1 MISRFDETRQGL
13 DHVVR
18 AAFAAAAAKGLLPD
32 AEPAA
37 YVVEIPADPKN
48 GDFSTNAAM
57 VNARA
62 MRCAPQKIA
71 AVLLEC
77 FDFGELPVERC
88 EIAGPGFLNFYMKQE
103 WFGSLAAEALEKGA
117 HYGRSDYGQNEKV
130 MVEFVSANPTGPMHM
145 GNARGGAI
153 GDCLAAALEW
163 SGHDV
168 TREFYV
174 NDAGN
179 QINKFGASLS
189 VRYMQ
194 LFEGEDKHPL
204 PEDCYQGMDI
214 LDHAREFAKL
224 YGDQYVKA
232 DEEERRRALVDYA
245 LPLNIAALERD
256 LGRYRIHYDVWF
268 RESVLHREGKVTA
281 ICEKLKE
288 NGYDEPIS
296 AGFSAPWAVSH
307 YLGTICQRVVDPEV
321 LAKDYTGGGDF
332 SDPAYIEAL
341 NIFKKL
347 GEYMT
352 SDPCSV
358 DHEFARNAFIMGVS
372 PMCYMQLAEM
382 KYMRDDE
389 ELNYAFFNFPAVEDG
404 KGDPGQLTGAPE
416 GMMISATAKPE
427 VQEAAIKFM
436 EFVISKES
444 GHRLIAECG
453 EISCVK
459 GAWDETNCDE
469 KQLEA
474 IDLILAATEPAVWQD
489 CATEA
494 TIANAFMAGGQ
505 LLLTGDM
512 TAEDVMAS
520 VQTAAAALK

>member
-1 MISRFDETRQGL
+1 MKKRIALALAVAICLSLLCSVALADKVTVNFFHRWPNEPKNSYINKLIDEFE
-13 DHVVR
+13 
-18 AAFAAAAAKGLLPD
+18 AANPDIDIVADCVLNDSYKEKIRVLVSTDDLPD
-32 AEPAA
+32 VFFSWSGAFGENLTKSGRVLALDDVIAA
-37 YVVEIPADPKN
+37 DPDWSSQIVESQWAPFNYNGKQYGTPWSMDGKAFFYNVDVFNELGIEIPTTL
-48 GDFSTNAAM
+48 SELY
-57 VNARA
+57 
-62 MRCAPQKIA
+62 
-71 AVLLEC
+71 AV
-77 FDFGELPVERC
+77 
-88 EIAGPGFLNFYMKQE
+88 
-103 WFGSLAAEALEKGA
+103 
-117 HYGRSDYGQNEKV
+117 
-130 MVEFVSANPTGPMHM
+130 
-145 GNARGGAI
+145 
-153 GDCLAAALEW
+153 
-163 SGHDV
+163 
-168 TREFYV
+168 
-174 NDAGN
+174 
-179 QINKFGASLS
+179 
-189 VRYMQ
+189 
-194 LFEGEDKHPL
+194 
-204 PEDCYQGMDI
+204 
-214 LDHAREFAKL
+214 
-224 YGDQYVKA
+224 
-232 DEEERRRALVDYA
+232 
-245 LPLNIAALERD
+245 
-256 LGRYRIHYDVWF
+256 
-268 RESVLHREGKVTA
+268 
-281 ICEKLKE
+281 CEKLKE

-296 AGFSAPWAVSH
+296 AGFSAPWAISH
-307 YLGTICQRVVDPEV
+307 YLGTLCQRVVDPEV

-382 KYMRDDE
+382 KYLRDDE
-389 ELNYAFFNFPAVEDG
+389 ELHYGFFNFM
-404 KGDPGQLTGAPE
+404 K
-416 GMMISATAKPE
+416 
-427 VQEAAIKFM
+427 
-436 EFVISKES
+436 FVISKE
-444 GHRLIAECG
+444 GGYRLISETG

>member
-1 MISRFDETRQGL
+1 MKKRIALALAMAICLSLLCTVALADKVTVNFFHRWPNEPKNSYINSLIDEFE
-13 DHVVR
+13 
-18 AAFAAAAAKGLLPD
+18 AANPDIDIVSDCVLNDSYKEKIRVLVSTDALPD
-32 AEPAA
+32 VFFSWSGVFGENLTRSGRVLALDDVMARDSEWSSQIVEGQWAPFNYNGKQYGTPWSMDGKAFF
-37 YVVEIPADPKN
+37 YNVDVFNELGIEIPTTLN
-48 GDFSTNAAM
+48 ELY
-57 VNARA
+57 
-62 MRCAPQKIA
+62 
-71 AVLLEC
+71 AV
-77 FDFGELPVERC
+77 
-88 EIAGPGFLNFYMKQE
+88 
-103 WFGSLAAEALEKGA
+103 
-117 HYGRSDYGQNEKV
+117 
-130 MVEFVSANPTGPMHM
+130 
-145 GNARGGAI
+145 
-153 GDCLAAALEW
+153 
-163 SGHDV
+163 
-168 TREFYV
+168 
-174 NDAGN
+174 
-179 QINKFGASLS
+179 
-189 VRYMQ
+189 
-194 LFEGEDKHPL
+194 
-204 PEDCYQGMDI
+204 
-214 LDHAREFAKL
+214 
-224 YGDQYVKA
+224 
-232 DEEERRRALVDYA
+232 
-245 LPLNIAALERD
+245 
-256 LGRYRIHYDVWF
+256 
-268 RESVLHREGKVTA
+268 
-281 ICEKLKE
+281 CEKLKE

-436 EFVISKES
+436 EFVISKEG
-444 GHRLIAECG
+444 GHRMIAECG

>member
-1 MISRFDETRQGL
+1 MKKRIALALAMAICLSLLCTVALADKVTVNFFHRWPNEPKNSYINSLIDEFE
-13 DHVVR
+13 
-18 AAFAAAAAKGLLPD
+18 AANPDIDIVSDCVLNDSYKEKIRVLVSTDALPD
-32 AEPAA
+32 VFFSWSGVFGENLTHSGRVLALDDVMARDSEWSSQIVEGQWAPFNYNGKQYGAPWSMDGKA
-37 YVVEIPADPKN
+37 FFYNVDVFNELGIEIPTTLN
-48 GDFSTNAAM
+48 ELY
-57 VNARA
+57 
-62 MRCAPQKIA
+62 
-71 AVLLEC
+71 AV
-77 FDFGELPVERC
+77 
-88 EIAGPGFLNFYMKQE
+88 
-103 WFGSLAAEALEKGA
+103 
-117 HYGRSDYGQNEKV
+117 
-130 MVEFVSANPTGPMHM
+130 
-145 GNARGGAI
+145 
-153 GDCLAAALEW
+153 
-163 SGHDV
+163 
-168 TREFYV
+168 
-174 NDAGN
+174 
-179 QINKFGASLS
+179 
-189 VRYMQ
+189 
-194 LFEGEDKHPL
+194 
-204 PEDCYQGMDI
+204 
-214 LDHAREFAKL
+214 
-224 YGDQYVKA
+224 
-232 DEEERRRALVDYA
+232 
-245 LPLNIAALERD
+245 
-256 LGRYRIHYDVWF
+256 
-268 RESVLHREGKVTA
+268 
-281 ICEKLKE
+281 CEKLKE

-436 EFVISKES
+436 EFVISKEG
-444 GHRLIAECG
+444 GHRMIAECG

-494 TIANAFMAGGQ
+494 TIANAFMTGGQ

>member
-1 MISRFDETRQGL
+1 MKKRIALALAMAICLSLLCTVALADKVTVNFFHRWPNEPKNSYINSLIDEFE
-13 DHVVR
+13 
-18 AAFAAAAAKGLLPD
+18 AANPDIDIVADCVLNDSYKEKIRVLVSTDALPD
-32 AEPAA
+32 VFFSWSGVFGENLTRSGRVLALDDVMARDSEWSSQIVEGQWAPFNYNGKQYGAPWSMDGKA
-37 YVVEIPADPKN
+37 FFYNVDVFEELGIEIPTTLN
-48 GDFSTNAAM
+48 ELY
-57 VNARA
+57 
-62 MRCAPQKIA
+62 
-71 AVLLEC
+71 AV
-77 FDFGELPVERC
+77 
-88 EIAGPGFLNFYMKQE
+88 
-103 WFGSLAAEALEKGA
+103 
-117 HYGRSDYGQNEKV
+117 
-130 MVEFVSANPTGPMHM
+130 
-145 GNARGGAI
+145 
-153 GDCLAAALEW
+153 
-163 SGHDV
+163 
-168 TREFYV
+168 
-174 NDAGN
+174 
-179 QINKFGASLS
+179 
-189 VRYMQ
+189 
-194 LFEGEDKHPL
+194 
-204 PEDCYQGMDI
+204 
-214 LDHAREFAKL
+214 
-224 YGDQYVKA
+224 
-232 DEEERRRALVDYA
+232 
-245 LPLNIAALERD
+245 
-256 LGRYRIHYDVWF
+256 
-268 RESVLHREGKVTA
+268 
-281 ICEKLKE
+281 CEKLKE

-436 EFVISKES
+436 EFVISKEG
-444 GHRLIAECG
+444 GHRMIAECG

-474 IDLILAATEPAVWQD
+474 INLILAATEPAVWQD

-494 TIANAFMAGGQ
+494 TIANAFMNGGQ

>member
-1 MISRFDETRQGL
+1 MKKRIALALAMAICLSLLCTVALADKVTVNFFHRWPNEPKNSYINSLIDEFE
-13 DHVVR
+13 
-18 AAFAAAAAKGLLPD
+18 AANPDIDIVADCVLNDSYKEKIRVLVSTDALPD
-32 AEPAA
+32 VFFSWSGVFGENLTRSGRVLALDDVMARDSEWSSQIVEGQWAPFNYNGKQYGAPWSMDGKA
-37 YVVEIPADPKN
+37 FFYNVDVFNELGIEIPTTLN
-48 GDFSTNAAM
+48 ELY
-57 VNARA
+57 
-62 MRCAPQKIA
+62 
-71 AVLLEC
+71 AV
-77 FDFGELPVERC
+77 
-88 EIAGPGFLNFYMKQE
+88 
-103 WFGSLAAEALEKGA
+103 
-117 HYGRSDYGQNEKV
+117 
-130 MVEFVSANPTGPMHM
+130 
-145 GNARGGAI
+145 
-153 GDCLAAALEW
+153 
-163 SGHDV
+163 
-168 TREFYV
+168 
-174 NDAGN
+174 
-179 QINKFGASLS
+179 
-189 VRYMQ
+189 
-194 LFEGEDKHPL
+194 
-204 PEDCYQGMDI
+204 
-214 LDHAREFAKL
+214 
-224 YGDQYVKA
+224 
-232 DEEERRRALVDYA
+232 
-245 LPLNIAALERD
+245 
-256 LGRYRIHYDVWF
+256 
-268 RESVLHREGKVTA
+268 
-281 ICEKLKE
+281 CEKLKE

-352 SDPCSV
+352 SDQCSV

-436 EFVISKES
+436 EFVISKEG
-444 GHRLIAECG
+444 GHRMIAECG

-474 IDLILAATEPAVWQD
+474 INLILAATEPAVWQD

-494 TIANAFMAGGQ
+494 TIANAFMNGGQ

>member
-1 MISRFDETRQGL
+1 MKKRIALALAMAICLSLLCTVALADKVTVNFFHRWPNEPKNSYINSLIDEFE
-13 DHVVR
+13 
-18 AAFAAAAAKGLLPD
+18 AANPDIDIVSDCVLNDSYKEKIRVLVSTDALPD
-32 AEPAA
+32 VFFSWSGVFGENLTRSGRVLALDDVMARDSEWSSQIVEGQWAPFNYNGKQYGAPWSMDGKA
-37 YVVEIPADPKN
+37 FFYNVDVFNELGIEIPTTLN
-48 GDFSTNAAM
+48 ELY
-57 VNARA
+57 
-62 MRCAPQKIA
+62 
-71 AVLLEC
+71 AV
-77 FDFGELPVERC
+77 
-88 EIAGPGFLNFYMKQE
+88 
-103 WFGSLAAEALEKGA
+103 
-117 HYGRSDYGQNEKV
+117 
-130 MVEFVSANPTGPMHM
+130 
-145 GNARGGAI
+145 
-153 GDCLAAALEW
+153 
-163 SGHDV
+163 
-168 TREFYV
+168 
-174 NDAGN
+174 
-179 QINKFGASLS
+179 
-189 VRYMQ
+189 
-194 LFEGEDKHPL
+194 
-204 PEDCYQGMDI
+204 
-214 LDHAREFAKL
+214 
-224 YGDQYVKA
+224 
-232 DEEERRRALVDYA
+232 
-245 LPLNIAALERD
+245 
-256 LGRYRIHYDVWF
+256 
-268 RESVLHREGKVTA
+268 
-281 ICEKLKE
+281 CEKLKE

-307 YLGTICQRVVDPEV
+307 YLGTLCQRVVDPEV

-332 SDPAYIEAL
+332 TDPGYIEAL
-341 NIFKKL
+341 NILKKL

-382 KYMRDDE
+382 KYLRDDE
-389 ELNYAFFNFPAVEDG
+389 ELHYGFFNFPAVEDG

-436 EFVISKES
+436 EFVISKEG
-444 GHRLIAECG
+444 GHRMIAECG

-494 TIANAFMAGGQ
+494 TIANAFMTGGQ

>member
-1 MISRFDETRQGL
+1 MKKRIALALAMAICLSLLCTVALADKVTVNFFHRWPNEPKNSYINSLIDEFE
-13 DHVVR
+13 
-18 AAFAAAAAKGLLPD
+18 AANPDIDIVADCVLNDSYKETIRVLVSTDALPD
-32 AEPAA
+32 VFFSWSGVFGENLTRSGRVLALDDVMARDSEWSSQIVEGQWAPFNYNGKQYGAPWSMDGKA
-37 YVVEIPADPKN
+37 FFYNVDVFNELGIEIPTTLN
-48 GDFSTNAAM
+48 ELY
-57 VNARA
+57 
-62 MRCAPQKIA
+62 
-71 AVLLEC
+71 AV
-77 FDFGELPVERC
+77 
-88 EIAGPGFLNFYMKQE
+88 
-103 WFGSLAAEALEKGA
+103 
-117 HYGRSDYGQNEKV
+117 
-130 MVEFVSANPTGPMHM
+130 
-145 GNARGGAI
+145 
-153 GDCLAAALEW
+153 
-163 SGHDV
+163 
-168 TREFYV
+168 
-174 NDAGN
+174 
-179 QINKFGASLS
+179 
-189 VRYMQ
+189 
-194 LFEGEDKHPL
+194 
-204 PEDCYQGMDI
+204 
-214 LDHAREFAKL
+214 
-224 YGDQYVKA
+224 
-232 DEEERRRALVDYA
+232 
-245 LPLNIAALERD
+245 
-256 LGRYRIHYDVWF
+256 
-268 RESVLHREGKVTA
+268 
-281 ICEKLKE
+281 CEKLKE

-436 EFVISKES
+436 EFVISKEG
-444 GHRLIAECG
+444 GHRMIAECG

-474 IDLILAATEPAVWQD
+474 INLILAATEPAVWQD

-494 TIANAFMAGGQ
+494 TIANAFMNGGQ

>member
-1 MISRFDETRQGL
+1 MKKRIALALAMAICLSLLCTVALADKVAVNFFHRWPNEPKNSYINSLIDEFE
-13 DHVVR
+13 
-18 AAFAAAAAKGLLPD
+18 AANPDIDIVADCVLNDSYKEKIRVLVSTDALPD
-32 AEPAA
+32 VFFSWSGVFGENLTRSGRVLALDDVMARDSEWSSQIVEGQWAPFNYNGKQYGAPWSMDGKA
-37 YVVEIPADPKN
+37 FFYNVDVFNELGIEIPTTLN
-48 GDFSTNAAM
+48 ELY
-57 VNARA
+57 
-62 MRCAPQKIA
+62 
-71 AVLLEC
+71 AV
-77 FDFGELPVERC
+77 
-88 EIAGPGFLNFYMKQE
+88 
-103 WFGSLAAEALEKGA
+103 
-117 HYGRSDYGQNEKV
+117 
-130 MVEFVSANPTGPMHM
+130 
-145 GNARGGAI
+145 
-153 GDCLAAALEW
+153 
-163 SGHDV
+163 
-168 TREFYV
+168 
-174 NDAGN
+174 
-179 QINKFGASLS
+179 
-189 VRYMQ
+189 
-194 LFEGEDKHPL
+194 
-204 PEDCYQGMDI
+204 
-214 LDHAREFAKL
+214 
-224 YGDQYVKA
+224 
-232 DEEERRRALVDYA
+232 
-245 LPLNIAALERD
+245 
-256 LGRYRIHYDVWF
+256 
-268 RESVLHREGKVTA
+268 
-281 ICEKLKE
+281 CEKLKE

-436 EFVISKES
+436 EFVISKEG
-444 GHRLIAECG
+444 GHRMIAECG

-474 IDLILAATEPAVWQD
+474 INLILAATEPAVWQD

-494 TIANAFMAGGQ
+494 TIANAFMNGGQ

>member
-1 MISRFDETRQGL
+1 MKKRIALALAMAICLSLLCTVALADKVTVNFFHRWPNEPKNSYINSLIDEFE
-13 DHVVR
+13 
-18 AAFAAAAAKGLLPD
+18 AANPDIDIVADCVLNDSYKEKIRVLVSTDALPD
-32 AEPAA
+32 VFFSWSGVFGENLTRSGRVLALDDVMARDSEWSSQIVEGQWAPFNYNGKQYGAPWSMDGKA
-37 YVVEIPADPKN
+37 FFYNVDVFNELGIEIPTTLN
-48 GDFSTNAAM
+48 ELY
-57 VNARA
+57 
-62 MRCAPQKIA
+62 
-71 AVLLEC
+71 AV
-77 FDFGELPVERC
+77 
-88 EIAGPGFLNFYMKQE
+88 
-103 WFGSLAAEALEKGA
+103 
-117 HYGRSDYGQNEKV
+117 
-130 MVEFVSANPTGPMHM
+130 
-145 GNARGGAI
+145 
-153 GDCLAAALEW
+153 
-163 SGHDV
+163 
-168 TREFYV
+168 
-174 NDAGN
+174 
-179 QINKFGASLS
+179 
-189 VRYMQ
+189 
-194 LFEGEDKHPL
+194 
-204 PEDCYQGMDI
+204 
-214 LDHAREFAKL
+214 
-224 YGDQYVKA
+224 
-232 DEEERRRALVDYA
+232 
-245 LPLNIAALERD
+245 
-256 LGRYRIHYDVWF
+256 
-268 RESVLHREGKVTA
+268 
-281 ICEKLKE
+281 CEKLKE

-358 DHEFARNAFIMGVS
+358 DQEFARNAFIMGVS

-436 EFVISKES
+436 EFVISKEG
-444 GHRLIAECG
+444 GHRMIAECG

-474 IDLILAATEPAVWQD
+474 INLILAATEPAVWQD

-494 TIANAFMAGGQ
+494 TIANAFMNGGQ

>member
-1 MISRFDETRQGL
+1 MKKRIALALAMAICLSLLCTVALADKVTVNFFHRWPNEPKNSYINSLIDEFE
-13 DHVVR
+13 
-18 AAFAAAAAKGLLPD
+18 AANPDIDIVADCVLNDSYKEKIRVLVSTDALPD
-32 AEPAA
+32 VFFSWSGVFGENLTRSCRVLALDDVMARDSEWSSQIVEGQWAPFNYNGKQYGAPWSMDGKA
-37 YVVEIPADPKN
+37 FFYNVDVFNELGIEIPTTLN
-48 GDFSTNAAM
+48 ELY
-57 VNARA
+57 
-62 MRCAPQKIA
+62 
-71 AVLLEC
+71 AV
-77 FDFGELPVERC
+77 
-88 EIAGPGFLNFYMKQE
+88 
-103 WFGSLAAEALEKGA
+103 
-117 HYGRSDYGQNEKV
+117 
-130 MVEFVSANPTGPMHM
+130 
-145 GNARGGAI
+145 
-153 GDCLAAALEW
+153 
-163 SGHDV
+163 
-168 TREFYV
+168 
-174 NDAGN
+174 
-179 QINKFGASLS
+179 
-189 VRYMQ
+189 
-194 LFEGEDKHPL
+194 
-204 PEDCYQGMDI
+204 
-214 LDHAREFAKL
+214 
-224 YGDQYVKA
+224 
-232 DEEERRRALVDYA
+232 
-245 LPLNIAALERD
+245 
-256 LGRYRIHYDVWF
+256 
-268 RESVLHREGKVTA
+268 
-281 ICEKLKE
+281 CEKLKE

-436 EFVISKES
+436 EFVISKEG
-444 GHRLIAECG
+444 GHRMIAECG

-474 IDLILAATEPAVWQD
+474 INLILAATEPAVWQD

-494 TIANAFMAGGQ
+494 TIANAFMNGGQ

>member
-1 MISRFDETRQGL
+1 MKKRIALALAMAICLSLLCTVALADKVTVNFFHRWPNEPKNSYINSLIDEFE
-13 DHVVR
+13 
-18 AAFAAAAAKGLLPD
+18 AANPDIDIVSDCVLNDSYKEKIRVLVSTDALPD
-32 AEPAA
+32 VFFSWSGVFGENLTRSGRVLALDDVMARDSEWSSQIVEGQWAPFNYNGKQYGAPWSMDGKA
-37 YVVEIPADPKN
+37 FFYNVDVFEELGIEIPTTLN
-48 GDFSTNAAM
+48 ELY
-57 VNARA
+57 
-62 MRCAPQKIA
+62 
-71 AVLLEC
+71 AV
-77 FDFGELPVERC
+77 
-88 EIAGPGFLNFYMKQE
+88 
-103 WFGSLAAEALEKGA
+103 
-117 HYGRSDYGQNEKV
+117 
-130 MVEFVSANPTGPMHM
+130 
-145 GNARGGAI
+145 
-153 GDCLAAALEW
+153 
-163 SGHDV
+163 
-168 TREFYV
+168 
-174 NDAGN
+174 
-179 QINKFGASLS
+179 
-189 VRYMQ
+189 
-194 LFEGEDKHPL
+194 
-204 PEDCYQGMDI
+204 
-214 LDHAREFAKL
+214 
-224 YGDQYVKA
+224 
-232 DEEERRRALVDYA
+232 
-245 LPLNIAALERD
+245 
-256 LGRYRIHYDVWF
+256 
-268 RESVLHREGKVTA
+268 
-281 ICEKLKE
+281 CEKLKE

-436 EFVISKES
+436 EFVISKEG
-444 GHRLIAECG
+444 GHRMIAECG

-494 TIANAFMAGGQ
+494 TIANAFMTGGQ

>member
-1 MISRFDETRQGL
+1 MKKRIALALAMAICLSLLCTVALADKVTVNFFHRWPNEPKNSYINSLIDEFEAANL
-13 DHVVR
+13 DIDIVADCVLNDSYKEKIR
-18 AAFAAAAAKGLLPD
+18 VLVSTDALPD
-32 AEPAA
+32 VFFSWSGVFGENLTRSGRVLALDDVMARDSEWSSQIVEGQWAPFNYNGKQYGAPWSMDGKA
-37 YVVEIPADPKN
+37 FFYNVDVFNELGIEIPTTLN
-48 GDFSTNAAM
+48 ELY
-57 VNARA
+57 
-62 MRCAPQKIA
+62 
-71 AVLLEC
+71 AV
-77 FDFGELPVERC
+77 
-88 EIAGPGFLNFYMKQE
+88 
-103 WFGSLAAEALEKGA
+103 
-117 HYGRSDYGQNEKV
+117 
-130 MVEFVSANPTGPMHM
+130 
-145 GNARGGAI
+145 
-153 GDCLAAALEW
+153 
-163 SGHDV
+163 
-168 TREFYV
+168 
-174 NDAGN
+174 
-179 QINKFGASLS
+179 
-189 VRYMQ
+189 
-194 LFEGEDKHPL
+194 
-204 PEDCYQGMDI
+204 
-214 LDHAREFAKL
+214 
-224 YGDQYVKA
+224 
-232 DEEERRRALVDYA
+232 
-245 LPLNIAALERD
+245 
-256 LGRYRIHYDVWF
+256 
-268 RESVLHREGKVTA
+268 
-281 ICEKLKE
+281 CEKLKE

-436 EFVISKES
+436 EFVISKEG
-444 GHRLIAECG
+444 GHRMIAECG

-474 IDLILAATEPAVWQD
+474 INLILAATEPAVWQD

-494 TIANAFMAGGQ
+494 TIANAFMNGGQ

>member
-1 MISRFDETRQGL
+1 MKKRIALALAMAICLSLLCTVALADKVTVNFFHRWPNEPKNSYINSLIDEFE
-13 DHVVR
+13 
-18 AAFAAAAAKGLLPD
+18 AANPDIDIVSDCVLNDSYKEKIRVLVSTDALPD
-32 AEPAA
+32 
-37 YVVEIPADPKN
+37 VF
-48 GDFSTNAAM
+48 FSWSG
-57 VNARA
+57 V
-62 MRCAPQKIA
+62 
-71 AVLLEC
+71 
-77 FDFGELPVERC
+77 FGENLTRSGRV
-88 EIAGPGFLNFYMKQE
+88 
-103 WFGSLAAEALEKGA
+103 LAL
-117 HYGRSDYGQNEKV
+117 DDV
-130 MVEFVSANPTGPMHM
+130 M
-145 GNARGGAI
+145 AR
-153 GDCLAAALEW
+153 DSEW
-163 SGHDV
+163 SSQIVEGQWAPFNYNGKQYGAPWSMDGKAFFYNVDV
-168 TREFYV
+168 FNELGIEVPTTLNE
-174 NDAGN
+174 
-179 QINKFGASLS
+179 
-189 VRYMQ
+189 
-194 LFEGEDKHPL
+194 
-204 PEDCYQGMDI
+204 
-214 LDHAREFAKL
+214 L
-224 YGDQYVKA
+224 YAV
-232 DEEERRRALVDYA
+232 
-245 LPLNIAALERD
+245 
-256 LGRYRIHYDVWF
+256 
-268 RESVLHREGKVTA
+268 
-281 ICEKLKE
+281 CEKLKE

-352 SDPCSV
+352 ADPCSV

-436 EFVISKES
+436 EFVISKEG
-444 GHRLIAECG
+444 GHRMIAECG

>member
-1 MISRFDETRQGL
+1 MKKRIALALAMAICLSLLCTVALADKVTVNFFHRWPNEPKNSYINSLIAEFE
-13 DHVVR
+13 
-18 AAFAAAAAKGLLPD
+18 AANPDIDIVADCVLNDSYKEKIRVLVSTDALPD
-32 AEPAA
+32 VFFSWSGVFGENLTRSGRVLALDDVMARDSEWSSQIVEGQWAPFNYNGKQYGAPWSMDGKA
-37 YVVEIPADPKN
+37 FFYNVDVFNELGIEIPTTLN
-48 GDFSTNAAM
+48 ELY
-57 VNARA
+57 
-62 MRCAPQKIA
+62 
-71 AVLLEC
+71 AV
-77 FDFGELPVERC
+77 
-88 EIAGPGFLNFYMKQE
+88 
-103 WFGSLAAEALEKGA
+103 
-117 HYGRSDYGQNEKV
+117 
-130 MVEFVSANPTGPMHM
+130 
-145 GNARGGAI
+145 
-153 GDCLAAALEW
+153 
-163 SGHDV
+163 
-168 TREFYV
+168 
-174 NDAGN
+174 
-179 QINKFGASLS
+179 
-189 VRYMQ
+189 
-194 LFEGEDKHPL
+194 
-204 PEDCYQGMDI
+204 
-214 LDHAREFAKL
+214 
-224 YGDQYVKA
+224 
-232 DEEERRRALVDYA
+232 
-245 LPLNIAALERD
+245 
-256 LGRYRIHYDVWF
+256 
-268 RESVLHREGKVTA
+268 
-281 ICEKLKE
+281 CEKLKE

-436 EFVISKES
+436 EFVISKEG
-444 GHRLIAECG
+444 GHRMIAECG

-474 IDLILAATEPAVWQD
+474 INLILAATEPAVWQD

-494 TIANAFMAGGQ
+494 TIANAFMNGGQ

>member
-1 MISRFDETRQGL
+1 MKKRIALALAMAICLSLLCTVALADKVTVNFFHRWPNEPKNSYINSLIDEFE
-13 DHVVR
+13 
-18 AAFAAAAAKGLLPD
+18 AANPDIDIVADCVLNDSYKEKIRVLVSTDALPD
-32 AEPAA
+32 VFFSWSGVFGENLTRSGRVLALDDVMARDSEWSSQIVEGQWAPFNYNGKQYGAPWSMDGKA
-37 YVVEIPADPKN
+37 FFYNVDVFNELGIEIPTTLN
-48 GDFSTNAAM
+48 ELY
-57 VNARA
+57 
-62 MRCAPQKIA
+62 
-71 AVLLEC
+71 AV
-77 FDFGELPVERC
+77 
-88 EIAGPGFLNFYMKQE
+88 
-103 WFGSLAAEALEKGA
+103 
-117 HYGRSDYGQNEKV
+117 
-130 MVEFVSANPTGPMHM
+130 
-145 GNARGGAI
+145 
-153 GDCLAAALEW
+153 
-163 SGHDV
+163 
-168 TREFYV
+168 
-174 NDAGN
+174 
-179 QINKFGASLS
+179 
-189 VRYMQ
+189 
-194 LFEGEDKHPL
+194 
-204 PEDCYQGMDI
+204 
-214 LDHAREFAKL
+214 
-224 YGDQYVKA
+224 
-232 DEEERRRALVDYA
+232 
-245 LPLNIAALERD
+245 
-256 LGRYRIHYDVWF
+256 
-268 RESVLHREGKVTA
+268 
-281 ICEKLKE
+281 CEKLKE

-321 LAKDYTGGGDF
+321 LEKDYTGGGDF

-436 EFVISKES
+436 EFVISKEG
-444 GHRLIAECG
+444 GHRMIAECG

-474 IDLILAATEPAVWQD
+474 INLILAATEPAVWQD

-494 TIANAFMAGGQ
+494 TIANAFMNGGQ

>member
-1 MISRFDETRQGL
+1 MKKRIALALAMAICLSLLCTVALADKVTVNFFHRWPNEPKNSYINSLIDEFE
-13 DHVVR
+13 
-18 AAFAAAAAKGLLPD
+18 AANPDIDIVSDCVLNDSYKEKIRVLVSTDALPD
-32 AEPAA
+32 VFFSWSGVFGENLTRSGRVLALDDVMARDSEWSSQIVEGQWAPFNYNGKQYGAPWSMDGKA
-37 YVVEIPADPKN
+37 FFYNVDVFNELGIEIPTTLN
-48 GDFSTNAAM
+48 ELY
-57 VNARA
+57 
-62 MRCAPQKIA
+62 
-71 AVLLEC
+71 AV
-77 FDFGELPVERC
+77 
-88 EIAGPGFLNFYMKQE
+88 
-103 WFGSLAAEALEKGA
+103 
-117 HYGRSDYGQNEKV
+117 
-130 MVEFVSANPTGPMHM
+130 
-145 GNARGGAI
+145 
-153 GDCLAAALEW
+153 
-163 SGHDV
+163 
-168 TREFYV
+168 
-174 NDAGN
+174 
-179 QINKFGASLS
+179 
-189 VRYMQ
+189 
-194 LFEGEDKHPL
+194 
-204 PEDCYQGMDI
+204 
-214 LDHAREFAKL
+214 
-224 YGDQYVKA
+224 
-232 DEEERRRALVDYA
+232 
-245 LPLNIAALERD
+245 
-256 LGRYRIHYDVWF
+256 
-268 RESVLHREGKVTA
+268 
-281 ICEKLKE
+281 CEKLKE

-436 EFVISKES
+436 EFVISKEG
-444 GHRLIAECG
+444 GHRMIAECG

-494 TIANAFMAGGQ
+494 TIANAFMTGGQ

-520 VQTAAAALK
+520 VQTAALK

>member
-1 MISRFDETRQGL
+1 MKKRIALALAMAICLSLLCTVALADKVTVNFFHRWPNEPKNSYINSLIDEFE
-13 DHVVR
+13 
-18 AAFAAAAAKGLLPD
+18 AANPDIDIVSDCVLNDSYKEKIRVLVSTDALPD
-32 AEPAA
+32 VFFSWSGVFGENLTRSGRVLALDDVMARDSEWSSQIVEGQWAPFNYNGKQYGAPWSMDGKA
-37 YVVEIPADPKN
+37 FFYNVDVFNELGIEIPTTLN
-48 GDFSTNAAM
+48 ELY
-57 VNARA
+57 
-62 MRCAPQKIA
+62 
-71 AVLLEC
+71 AV
-77 FDFGELPVERC
+77 
-88 EIAGPGFLNFYMKQE
+88 
-103 WFGSLAAEALEKGA
+103 
-117 HYGRSDYGQNEKV
+117 
-130 MVEFVSANPTGPMHM
+130 
-145 GNARGGAI
+145 
-153 GDCLAAALEW
+153 
-163 SGHDV
+163 
-168 TREFYV
+168 
-174 NDAGN
+174 
-179 QINKFGASLS
+179 
-189 VRYMQ
+189 
-194 LFEGEDKHPL
+194 
-204 PEDCYQGMDI
+204 
-214 LDHAREFAKL
+214 
-224 YGDQYVKA
+224 
-232 DEEERRRALVDYA
+232 
-245 LPLNIAALERD
+245 
-256 LGRYRIHYDVWF
+256 
-268 RESVLHREGKVTA
+268 
-281 ICEKLKE
+281 CEKLKE

-436 EFVISKES
+436 EFIISKEG
-444 GHRLIAECG
+444 GHRMIAECG

-474 IDLILAATEPAVWQD
+474 INLILAATEPALWQD

>member
-1 MISRFDETRQGL
+1 MKKRIALALAMAICLSLLCTVALADKVTVNFFHRWPNEPKNSYINSLIDEFE
-13 DHVVR
+13 
-18 AAFAAAAAKGLLPD
+18 AANPDIDIVSDCVLNDSYKEKIRVLVSTDALPD
-32 AEPAA
+32 VFFSWSGVFGENLTRSGRVLALDDVMARDSEWSSQIVEGQWAPFNYNGKQYGAPWSMDGKA
-37 YVVEIPADPKN
+37 FFYNVDVFNELGIEIPTTLN
-48 GDFSTNAAM
+48 ELY
-57 VNARA
+57 
-62 MRCAPQKIA
+62 
-71 AVLLEC
+71 AV
-77 FDFGELPVERC
+77 
-88 EIAGPGFLNFYMKQE
+88 
-103 WFGSLAAEALEKGA
+103 
-117 HYGRSDYGQNEKV
+117 
-130 MVEFVSANPTGPMHM
+130 
-145 GNARGGAI
+145 
-153 GDCLAAALEW
+153 
-163 SGHDV
+163 
-168 TREFYV
+168 
-174 NDAGN
+174 
-179 QINKFGASLS
+179 
-189 VRYMQ
+189 
-194 LFEGEDKHPL
+194 
-204 PEDCYQGMDI
+204 
-214 LDHAREFAKL
+214 
-224 YGDQYVKA
+224 
-232 DEEERRRALVDYA
+232 
-245 LPLNIAALERD
+245 
-256 LGRYRIHYDVWF
+256 
-268 RESVLHREGKVTA
+268 
-281 ICEKLKE
+281 CEKLKE

-436 EFVISKES
+436 EFIISKEG
-444 GHRLIAECG
+444 GHRMIAECG

-474 IDLILAATEPAVWQD
+474 INLILAATEPAVWQD

-494 TIANAFMAGGQ
+494 TIANAFMNGGQ

>member
-1 MISRFDETRQGL
+1 MKKRIALALAMAICLSLLCTVALADKVTVNFFHRWPNEPKNSYINSLIDESE
-13 DHVVR
+13 
-18 AAFAAAAAKGLLPD
+18 AANPDIDIVSDCVLNDSYKEKIRVLVSTDALPD
-32 AEPAA
+32 
-37 YVVEIPADPKN
+37 VF
-48 GDFSTNAAM
+48 FSWSG
-57 VNARA
+57 V
-62 MRCAPQKIA
+62 
-71 AVLLEC
+71 
-77 FDFGELPVERC
+77 FGENLTRSGRVLP
-88 EIAGPGFLNFYMKQE
+88 L
-103 WFGSLAAEALEKGA
+103 
-117 HYGRSDYGQNEKV
+117 DDV
-130 MVEFVSANPTGPMHM
+130 M
-145 GNARGGAI
+145 AR
-153 GDCLAAALEW
+153 DSEW
-163 SGHDV
+163 SSQIVEGQWAPFNYNGKQYGAPWSMDGKAFFYNVDV
-168 TREFYV
+168 FNELGIEVPTTLNE
-174 NDAGN
+174 
-179 QINKFGASLS
+179 
-189 VRYMQ
+189 
-194 LFEGEDKHPL
+194 
-204 PEDCYQGMDI
+204 
-214 LDHAREFAKL
+214 L
-224 YGDQYVKA
+224 YAV
-232 DEEERRRALVDYA
+232 
-245 LPLNIAALERD
+245 
-256 LGRYRIHYDVWF
+256 
-268 RESVLHREGKVTA
+268 
-281 ICEKLKE
+281 CEKLKE

-389 ELNYAFFNFPAVEDG
+389 ELNSAVFNFPAVEDG

-436 EFVISKES
+436 EFVISKEG
-444 GHRLIAECG
+444 GHRMIAECG

-494 TIANAFMAGGQ
+494 TIANAFMTGGQ

>member
-1 MISRFDETRQGL
+1 MKKRIALALAMAICLSLLCTVALADKVTVNFFHRWPNEPKNSYINSLIDEFE
-13 DHVVR
+13 
-18 AAFAAAAAKGLLPD
+18 AANPDIDIVADCVLNDSYKEKIRVLVSTDALPD
-32 AEPAA
+32 VFFSWSGVFGENLTRSGRVLALDDVMARDSEWSSQIVEGQWAPFNYNGKQYGAPWSMDGKA
-37 YVVEIPADPKN
+37 FFYNVDVFNELGIEIPTTLN
-48 GDFSTNAAM
+48 ELY
-57 VNARA
+57 
-62 MRCAPQKIA
+62 
-71 AVLLEC
+71 AV
-77 FDFGELPVERC
+77 
-88 EIAGPGFLNFYMKQE
+88 
-103 WFGSLAAEALEKGA
+103 
-117 HYGRSDYGQNEKV
+117 
-130 MVEFVSANPTGPMHM
+130 
-145 GNARGGAI
+145 
-153 GDCLAAALEW
+153 
-163 SGHDV
+163 
-168 TREFYV
+168 
-174 NDAGN
+174 
-179 QINKFGASLS
+179 
-189 VRYMQ
+189 
-194 LFEGEDKHPL
+194 
-204 PEDCYQGMDI
+204 
-214 LDHAREFAKL
+214 
-224 YGDQYVKA
+224 
-232 DEEERRRALVDYA
+232 
-245 LPLNIAALERD
+245 
-256 LGRYRIHYDVWF
+256 
-268 RESVLHREGKVTA
+268 
-281 ICEKLKE
+281 CEKLKE

-296 AGFSAPWAVSH
+296 AGFSAPWAVPH

-436 EFVISKES
+436 EFVISKEG
-444 GHRLIAECG
+444 GHRMIAECG

-494 TIANAFMAGGQ
+494 TNSNAFMTGGQ

>member
-1 MISRFDETRQGL
+1 MKKRIALALAMAICLSLLCTVALADKVTVNFFHRWPNEPKNSYINSLIDEFE
-13 DHVVR
+13 
-18 AAFAAAAAKGLLPD
+18 AANPDIDIVADCVLNDSYKEKIRVLVSTDALPD
-32 AEPAA
+32 VFFSWSGVFGENLTRSGRVLALDDVMARDSEWSSQIVEGQWAPFNYNGKQYGAPWSMDGKA
-37 YVVEIPADPKN
+37 FFYNVDVFNELGIEIPTTLN
-48 GDFSTNAAM
+48 ELY
-57 VNARA
+57 
-62 MRCAPQKIA
+62 
-71 AVLLEC
+71 AV
-77 FDFGELPVERC
+77 
-88 EIAGPGFLNFYMKQE
+88 
-103 WFGSLAAEALEKGA
+103 
-117 HYGRSDYGQNEKV
+117 
-130 MVEFVSANPTGPMHM
+130 
-145 GNARGGAI
+145 
-153 GDCLAAALEW
+153 
-163 SGHDV
+163 
-168 TREFYV
+168 
-174 NDAGN
+174 
-179 QINKFGASLS
+179 
-189 VRYMQ
+189 
-194 LFEGEDKHPL
+194 
-204 PEDCYQGMDI
+204 
-214 LDHAREFAKL
+214 
-224 YGDQYVKA
+224 
-232 DEEERRRALVDYA
+232 
-245 LPLNIAALERD
+245 
-256 LGRYRIHYDVWF
+256 
-268 RESVLHREGKVTA
+268 
-281 ICEKLKE
+281 CEKLKE
-288 NGYDEPIS
+288 NGSDEPIS

-436 EFVISKES
+436 EFVISKEG
-444 GHRLIAECG
+444 GHRMIAECG

-474 IDLILAATEPAVWQD
+474 INLILAATEPAVWQD

-494 TIANAFMAGGQ
+494 TIANAFMNGGQ

>member
-1 MISRFDETRQGL
+1 MKKRIALALAICLSLLCTVALADKVTVNFFHRWPNEPKNSYINSLIDEFE
-13 DHVVR
+13 
-18 AAFAAAAAKGLLPD
+18 AANPDIDIVADCVLNDSYKEKIRVLVSTDALPD
-32 AEPAA
+32 VFFSWSGVFGENLTRSGRVLALDDVMARDSEWSSQIVEGQWAPFNYNGKQYGAPWSMDGKA
-37 YVVEIPADPKN
+37 FFYNVDVFNELGIEIPTTLN
-48 GDFSTNAAM
+48 ELY
-57 VNARA
+57 
-62 MRCAPQKIA
+62 
-71 AVLLEC
+71 AV
-77 FDFGELPVERC
+77 
-88 EIAGPGFLNFYMKQE
+88 
-103 WFGSLAAEALEKGA
+103 
-117 HYGRSDYGQNEKV
+117 
-130 MVEFVSANPTGPMHM
+130 
-145 GNARGGAI
+145 
-153 GDCLAAALEW
+153 
-163 SGHDV
+163 
-168 TREFYV
+168 
-174 NDAGN
+174 
-179 QINKFGASLS
+179 
-189 VRYMQ
+189 
-194 LFEGEDKHPL
+194 
-204 PEDCYQGMDI
+204 
-214 LDHAREFAKL
+214 
-224 YGDQYVKA
+224 
-232 DEEERRRALVDYA
+232 
-245 LPLNIAALERD
+245 
-256 LGRYRIHYDVWF
+256 
-268 RESVLHREGKVTA
+268 
-281 ICEKLKE
+281 CEKLKE

-436 EFVISKES
+436 EFVISKEG
-444 GHRLIAECG
+444 GHRMIAECG

-494 TIANAFMAGGQ
+494 TIANAFMTGGQ

>member
-1 MISRFDETRQGL
+1 MKKRIALALALAICLSLLCTVALADKVTVNFFHRWPNEPKNSYINSLIDEFE
-13 DHVVR
+13 
-18 AAFAAAAAKGLLPD
+18 AANPDIDIVADCVLNDSYKEKIRVLVSTDALPD
-32 AEPAA
+32 VFFSWSGVFGENLTRSGRVLALDDVMARDSEWSSQIVEGQWAPFNYNGKQYGAPWSMDGKA
-37 YVVEIPADPKN
+37 FFYNVDVFNELGIEIPTTLN
-48 GDFSTNAAM
+48 ELY
-57 VNARA
+57 
-62 MRCAPQKIA
+62 
-71 AVLLEC
+71 AV
-77 FDFGELPVERC
+77 
-88 EIAGPGFLNFYMKQE
+88 
-103 WFGSLAAEALEKGA
+103 
-117 HYGRSDYGQNEKV
+117 
-130 MVEFVSANPTGPMHM
+130 
-145 GNARGGAI
+145 
-153 GDCLAAALEW
+153 
-163 SGHDV
+163 
-168 TREFYV
+168 
-174 NDAGN
+174 
-179 QINKFGASLS
+179 
-189 VRYMQ
+189 
-194 LFEGEDKHPL
+194 
-204 PEDCYQGMDI
+204 
-214 LDHAREFAKL
+214 
-224 YGDQYVKA
+224 
-232 DEEERRRALVDYA
+232 
-245 LPLNIAALERD
+245 
-256 LGRYRIHYDVWF
+256 
-268 RESVLHREGKVTA
+268 
-281 ICEKLKE
+281 CEKLKE

-436 EFVISKES
+436 EIVISKEG
-444 GHRLIAECG
+444 GHRMIAECG

-474 IDLILAATEPAVWQD
+474 INLILAATEPAVWQD

-494 TIANAFMAGGQ
+494 TIANAFMTGGQ

>member
-1 MISRFDETRQGL
+1 MKKRIALALAMAICLSLLCTVALADKVTVNFFHRWPNEPKNSYINSLIDEFE
-13 DHVVR
+13 
-18 AAFAAAAAKGLLPD
+18 AANPDIDIVSDCVLNDSYKEKIRVLVSTDALPD
-32 AEPAA
+32 VFFSWSGVFGENLTRSGRVLALDDVMARDSEWSSQIVEGQWAPFNYNGKQYGAPWSMDGKA
-37 YVVEIPADPKN
+37 FFYNVDVFNELGIEIPTTLN
-48 GDFSTNAAM
+48 ELY
-57 VNARA
+57 
-62 MRCAPQKIA
+62 
-71 AVLLEC
+71 AV
-77 FDFGELPVERC
+77 
-88 EIAGPGFLNFYMKQE
+88 
-103 WFGSLAAEALEKGA
+103 
-117 HYGRSDYGQNEKV
+117 
-130 MVEFVSANPTGPMHM
+130 
-145 GNARGGAI
+145 
-153 GDCLAAALEW
+153 
-163 SGHDV
+163 
-168 TREFYV
+168 
-174 NDAGN
+174 
-179 QINKFGASLS
+179 
-189 VRYMQ
+189 
-194 LFEGEDKHPL
+194 
-204 PEDCYQGMDI
+204 
-214 LDHAREFAKL
+214 
-224 YGDQYVKA
+224 
-232 DEEERRRALVDYA
+232 
-245 LPLNIAALERD
+245 
-256 LGRYRIHYDVWF
+256 
-268 RESVLHREGKVTA
+268 
-281 ICEKLKE
+281 CEKLKE

-436 EFVISKES
+436 EFIISKEG
-444 GHRLIAECG
+444 GHRMIAECG

>member
-1 MISRFDETRQGL
+1 MKKRIALALAMAICLSLLCTVALADKVTVNFFHRWPNEPKNSYINSLIDEFE
-13 DHVVR
+13 
-18 AAFAAAAAKGLLPD
+18 AANPDIDIVADCVLNDSYKEKIRVLVSTDTLPD
-32 AEPAA
+32 VFFSWSGVFGENLTRSGRVLALDDVMARDSEWSSQIVEGQWAPFNYNGKQYGAPWSMDGKA
-37 YVVEIPADPKN
+37 FFYNVDVFNELGIEIPTTLN
-48 GDFSTNAAM
+48 ELY
-57 VNARA
+57 
-62 MRCAPQKIA
+62 
-71 AVLLEC
+71 AV
-77 FDFGELPVERC
+77 
-88 EIAGPGFLNFYMKQE
+88 
-103 WFGSLAAEALEKGA
+103 
-117 HYGRSDYGQNEKV
+117 
-130 MVEFVSANPTGPMHM
+130 
-145 GNARGGAI
+145 
-153 GDCLAAALEW
+153 
-163 SGHDV
+163 
-168 TREFYV
+168 
-174 NDAGN
+174 
-179 QINKFGASLS
+179 
-189 VRYMQ
+189 
-194 LFEGEDKHPL
+194 
-204 PEDCYQGMDI
+204 
-214 LDHAREFAKL
+214 
-224 YGDQYVKA
+224 
-232 DEEERRRALVDYA
+232 
-245 LPLNIAALERD
+245 
-256 LGRYRIHYDVWF
+256 
-268 RESVLHREGKVTA
+268 
-281 ICEKLKE
+281 CEKLKE

-436 EFVISKES
+436 EFVISKEG
-444 GHRLIAECG
+444 GHRMIAECG

-474 IDLILAATEPAVWQD
+474 INLILAATEPAVWQD

-494 TIANAFMAGGQ
+494 TIANAFMNGGQ

>member
-1 MISRFDETRQGL
+1 MKKRIALALALAICLSLLCTVALADKVTVNFFHRWPNEPKNSYINSLIDEFE
-13 DHVVR
+13 
-18 AAFAAAAAKGLLPD
+18 AANPDIDIVADCVLNDSYKEKIRVLVSTDALPD
-32 AEPAA
+32 
-37 YVVEIPADPKN
+37 VF
-48 GDFSTNAAM
+48 FSWSG
-57 VNARA
+57 V
-62 MRCAPQKIA
+62 
-71 AVLLEC
+71 
-77 FDFGELPVERC
+77 FGENLTRSGRV
-88 EIAGPGFLNFYMKQE
+88 
-103 WFGSLAAEALEKGA
+103 LAL
-117 HYGRSDYGQNEKV
+117 DDV
-130 MVEFVSANPTGPMHM
+130 M
-145 GNARGGAI
+145 AR
-153 GDCLAAALEW
+153 DSEW
-163 SGHDV
+163 SSQIVEGQWAPFNYNGKQYGAPWSMDGKAFFYNVDV
-168 TREFYV
+168 FSELGIEVPTTLNE
-174 NDAGN
+174 
-179 QINKFGASLS
+179 
-189 VRYMQ
+189 
-194 LFEGEDKHPL
+194 
-204 PEDCYQGMDI
+204 
-214 LDHAREFAKL
+214 L
-224 YGDQYVKA
+224 YAV
-232 DEEERRRALVDYA
+232 
-245 LPLNIAALERD
+245 
-256 LGRYRIHYDVWF
+256 
-268 RESVLHREGKVTA
+268 
-281 ICEKLKE
+281 CEKLKE

-358 DHEFARNAFIMGVS
+358 DHEFARNAFIMGVP

-436 EFVISKES
+436 EFVISKEG
-444 GHRLIAECG
+444 GHRMIAECG

>member
-1 MISRFDETRQGL
+1 MKKRIALALAMAICLSLLCTVALADKVTVNFFHRWPNEPKNSYINSLIDEFE
-13 DHVVR
+13 
-18 AAFAAAAAKGLLPD
+18 AANPDIDIVSDCVLNDSYKEKIRVLVSTDALPD
-32 AEPAA
+32 
-37 YVVEIPADPKN
+37 VF
-48 GDFSTNAAM
+48 FSWSG
-57 VNARA
+57 V
-62 MRCAPQKIA
+62 
-71 AVLLEC
+71 
-77 FDFGELPVERC
+77 FGENLTRSGRV
-88 EIAGPGFLNFYMKQE
+88 
-103 WFGSLAAEALEKGA
+103 LAL
-117 HYGRSDYGQNEKV
+117 DDV
-130 MVEFVSANPTGPMHM
+130 M
-145 GNARGGAI
+145 AR
-153 GDCLAAALEW
+153 DSEW
-163 SGHDV
+163 SSQIVEGQWAPFNYNGKQYGAPWSMDGKAFFYNVDV
-168 TREFYV
+168 FNELGIEVPTTLNE
-174 NDAGN
+174 
-179 QINKFGASLS
+179 
-189 VRYMQ
+189 
-194 LFEGEDKHPL
+194 
-204 PEDCYQGMDI
+204 
-214 LDHAREFAKL
+214 L
-224 YGDQYVKA
+224 YAV
-232 DEEERRRALVDYA
+232 
-245 LPLNIAALERD
+245 
-256 LGRYRIHYDVWF
+256 
-268 RESVLHREGKVTA
+268 
-281 ICEKLKE
+281 CEKLKE

-436 EFVISKES
+436 EFVISKEG

>member
-1 MISRFDETRQGL
+1 MKKRIALALAMAICLSLLCTVALADKVTVNFFHRWPNEPKNSYINSLIDEFE
-13 DHVVR
+13 
-18 AAFAAAAAKGLLPD
+18 AANPDIDIVADCVLNDSYKEKIRVLVSTDALPD
-32 AEPAA
+32 VFFSWSGVFGENLTRSGRVLALDDVMARDSEWSSQIVEGQWAPFNYNGKQYGAPWSMDGKA
-37 YVVEIPADPKN
+37 FFYNVDVFNELGIEIPTTLN
-48 GDFSTNAAM
+48 ELY
-57 VNARA
+57 
-62 MRCAPQKIA
+62 
-71 AVLLEC
+71 AV
-77 FDFGELPVERC
+77 
-88 EIAGPGFLNFYMKQE
+88 
-103 WFGSLAAEALEKGA
+103 
-117 HYGRSDYGQNEKV
+117 
-130 MVEFVSANPTGPMHM
+130 
-145 GNARGGAI
+145 
-153 GDCLAAALEW
+153 
-163 SGHDV
+163 
-168 TREFYV
+168 
-174 NDAGN
+174 
-179 QINKFGASLS
+179 
-189 VRYMQ
+189 
-194 LFEGEDKHPL
+194 
-204 PEDCYQGMDI
+204 
-214 LDHAREFAKL
+214 
-224 YGDQYVKA
+224 
-232 DEEERRRALVDYA
+232 
-245 LPLNIAALERD
+245 
-256 LGRYRIHYDVWF
+256 
-268 RESVLHREGKVTA
+268 
-281 ICEKLKE
+281 CEKLKE

-321 LAKDYTGGGDF
+321 LAKDYTGGDDF

-436 EFVISKES
+436 EFVISKEG
-444 GHRLIAECG
+444 GHRMIAECG

-474 IDLILAATEPAVWQD
+474 INLILAATEPAVWQD

-494 TIANAFMAGGQ
+494 TIANAFMNGGQ

>member
-1 MISRFDETRQGL
+1 MKKRIALALAMAICLSLLCTVALADKVTVNFFHRWPNEPKNSYINSLIDEFE
-13 DHVVR
+13 
-18 AAFAAAAAKGLLPD
+18 AANPDIDIVADCVLNDSYKEKIRVLVSTDALPD
-32 AEPAA
+32 VFFSWSGVFGENLTRSGRVLALDDVMARDSEWSSQIVEGQWAPFNYNGKQYGAPWSMDGKA
-37 YVVEIPADPKN
+37 FFYNVDVFNELGIEIPTTLN
-48 GDFSTNAAM
+48 ELY
-57 VNARA
+57 
-62 MRCAPQKIA
+62 
-71 AVLLEC
+71 AV
-77 FDFGELPVERC
+77 
-88 EIAGPGFLNFYMKQE
+88 
-103 WFGSLAAEALEKGA
+103 
-117 HYGRSDYGQNEKV
+117 
-130 MVEFVSANPTGPMHM
+130 
-145 GNARGGAI
+145 
-153 GDCLAAALEW
+153 
-163 SGHDV
+163 
-168 TREFYV
+168 
-174 NDAGN
+174 
-179 QINKFGASLS
+179 
-189 VRYMQ
+189 
-194 LFEGEDKHPL
+194 
-204 PEDCYQGMDI
+204 
-214 LDHAREFAKL
+214 
-224 YGDQYVKA
+224 
-232 DEEERRRALVDYA
+232 
-245 LPLNIAALERD
+245 
-256 LGRYRIHYDVWF
+256 
-268 RESVLHREGKVTA
+268 
-281 ICEKLKE
+281 CEKLKE

-436 EFVISKES
+436 EFVISKEG
-444 GHRLIAECG
+444 GHRMIAECG

-494 TIANAFMAGGQ
+494 TIANAFMTGGQ

-512 TAEDVMAS
+512 TAEVVMAS

>member
-1 MISRFDETRQGL
+1 MKKRIALALAMAICLSLLCTVALADKVTVNFFHRWPNEPKNSYINSLIDEFE
-13 DHVVR
+13 
-18 AAFAAAAAKGLLPD
+18 AANPDIDIVADCVLNDSYKEKIRVLVSTDALPD
-32 AEPAA
+32 VFFSWSGVFGENLTRSGRVLALDDVMARDSEWSSQIVEGQWAPFNYNGKQYGAPWSMDGKA
-37 YVVEIPADPKN
+37 FFYNVDVFNELGIEIPTTLN
-48 GDFSTNAAM
+48 ELY
-57 VNARA
+57 
-62 MRCAPQKIA
+62 
-71 AVLLEC
+71 AV
-77 FDFGELPVERC
+77 
-88 EIAGPGFLNFYMKQE
+88 
-103 WFGSLAAEALEKGA
+103 
-117 HYGRSDYGQNEKV
+117 
-130 MVEFVSANPTGPMHM
+130 
-145 GNARGGAI
+145 
-153 GDCLAAALEW
+153 
-163 SGHDV
+163 
-168 TREFYV
+168 
-174 NDAGN
+174 
-179 QINKFGASLS
+179 
-189 VRYMQ
+189 
-194 LFEGEDKHPL
+194 
-204 PEDCYQGMDI
+204 
-214 LDHAREFAKL
+214 
-224 YGDQYVKA
+224 
-232 DEEERRRALVDYA
+232 
-245 LPLNIAALERD
+245 
-256 LGRYRIHYDVWF
+256 
-268 RESVLHREGKVTA
+268 
-281 ICEKLKE
+281 CEKLKE

-352 SDPCSV
+352 ADPCSV

-436 EFVISKES
+436 EFVISKEG
-444 GHRLIAECG
+444 GHRMIAECG

-494 TIANAFMAGGQ
+494 TIANAFMTGGQ

>member
-1 MISRFDETRQGL
+1 MKKRIALALAMAICLSLLCTVALADKVTVNFFHRWPNEPKNSYINSLIDEFE
-13 DHVVR
+13 
-18 AAFAAAAAKGLLPD
+18 AANPDIDIVADCVLNDSYKEKIRVLVSTDALPD
-32 AEPAA
+32 VFFSWSGVFGENLTRSGRVLALDDVMARDSEWSSQIVEGQWAPFNYNGKQYGAPWSMDGKA
-37 YVVEIPADPKN
+37 FFYNVDVFNELGIEIPTTLN
-48 GDFSTNAAM
+48 ELY
-57 VNARA
+57 
-62 MRCAPQKIA
+62 
-71 AVLLEC
+71 AV
-77 FDFGELPVERC
+77 
-88 EIAGPGFLNFYMKQE
+88 
-103 WFGSLAAEALEKGA
+103 
-117 HYGRSDYGQNEKV
+117 
-130 MVEFVSANPTGPMHM
+130 
-145 GNARGGAI
+145 
-153 GDCLAAALEW
+153 
-163 SGHDV
+163 
-168 TREFYV
+168 
-174 NDAGN
+174 
-179 QINKFGASLS
+179 
-189 VRYMQ
+189 
-194 LFEGEDKHPL
+194 
-204 PEDCYQGMDI
+204 
-214 LDHAREFAKL
+214 
-224 YGDQYVKA
+224 
-232 DEEERRRALVDYA
+232 
-245 LPLNIAALERD
+245 
-256 LGRYRIHYDVWF
+256 
-268 RESVLHREGKVTA
+268 
-281 ICEKLKE
+281 CEKLKE

-436 EFVISKES
+436 EFVISKEG
-444 GHRLIAECG
+444 GHRMIADCG

-459 GAWDETNCDE
+459 RAWHETNCDE

-474 IDLILAATEPAVWQD
+474 INLILAATEPAVWQD

-494 TIANAFMAGGQ
+494 TIANAFMTGGQ

>member
-1 MISRFDETRQGL
+1 MKKRIALALAMAICLSLLCTVALADKVTVNFFHRWPNEPKNSYINSLIDEFE
-13 DHVVR
+13 
-18 AAFAAAAAKGLLPD
+18 AANPDIDIVADCVLNDSYKEKIRVLVSTDALPD
-32 AEPAA
+32 VFFSWSGVFGENLTRSGRVLALDDVMARDSEWSSQIVEGQWAPFNYNGKQYGAPWSMDGKA
-37 YVVEIPADPKN
+37 FFYNVDVFNELGIEIPTTLN
-48 GDFSTNAAM
+48 ELY
-57 VNARA
+57 
-62 MRCAPQKIA
+62 
-71 AVLLEC
+71 AV
-77 FDFGELPVERC
+77 
-88 EIAGPGFLNFYMKQE
+88 
-103 WFGSLAAEALEKGA
+103 
-117 HYGRSDYGQNEKV
+117 
-130 MVEFVSANPTGPMHM
+130 
-145 GNARGGAI
+145 
-153 GDCLAAALEW
+153 
-163 SGHDV
+163 
-168 TREFYV
+168 
-174 NDAGN
+174 
-179 QINKFGASLS
+179 
-189 VRYMQ
+189 
-194 LFEGEDKHPL
+194 
-204 PEDCYQGMDI
+204 
-214 LDHAREFAKL
+214 
-224 YGDQYVKA
+224 
-232 DEEERRRALVDYA
+232 
-245 LPLNIAALERD
+245 
-256 LGRYRIHYDVWF
+256 
-268 RESVLHREGKVTA
+268 
-281 ICEKLKE
+281 CEKLKE

-436 EFVISKES
+436 EFVISKEG
-444 GHRLIAECG
+444 GHRMIAECG

-474 IDLILAATEPAVWQD
+474 INLILAATEPAVWQD

-494 TIANAFMAGGQ
+494 TIANAFMNGGQ
-505 LLLTGDM
+505 LQLTGDM

>member
-1 MISRFDETRQGL
+1 MKKRIALALAMAICLSLLCTVALADKVTVNFFHRWPNEPKNSYINSLIDEFE
-13 DHVVR
+13 
-18 AAFAAAAAKGLLPD
+18 AANPDIDIVADCVLNDSYKEKIRVLVSTDALPD
-32 AEPAA
+32 VFFSWSGVFGENLTRSGRVLALDDVMARDSEWSSQIVEGQWAPFNYNGKQYGAPWSMDGKA
-37 YVVEIPADPKN
+37 FFYNVDVFNELGIEIPTTLN
-48 GDFSTNAAM
+48 ELY
-57 VNARA
+57 
-62 MRCAPQKIA
+62 
-71 AVLLEC
+71 AV
-77 FDFGELPVERC
+77 
-88 EIAGPGFLNFYMKQE
+88 
-103 WFGSLAAEALEKGA
+103 
-117 HYGRSDYGQNEKV
+117 
-130 MVEFVSANPTGPMHM
+130 
-145 GNARGGAI
+145 
-153 GDCLAAALEW
+153 
-163 SGHDV
+163 
-168 TREFYV
+168 
-174 NDAGN
+174 
-179 QINKFGASLS
+179 
-189 VRYMQ
+189 
-194 LFEGEDKHPL
+194 
-204 PEDCYQGMDI
+204 
-214 LDHAREFAKL
+214 
-224 YGDQYVKA
+224 
-232 DEEERRRALVDYA
+232 
-245 LPLNIAALERD
+245 
-256 LGRYRIHYDVWF
+256 
-268 RESVLHREGKVTA
+268 
-281 ICEKLKE
+281 CEKLKE

-436 EFVISKES
+436 EFVISKEG
-444 GHRLIAECG
+444 GHRMIAECG

-474 IDLILAATEPAVWQD
+474 INLILAATEPAVWQD

-494 TIANAFMAGGQ
+494 TIANAFMNGGQ

>member
-1 MISRFDETRQGL
+1 MKKRIALALAMAICLSLLCTVALADKVTVNFFHRWQNEPKNSYINSLIDEFE
-13 DHVVR
+13 
-18 AAFAAAAAKGLLPD
+18 AANPDIDIVADCVLNDSYKEKIRVLVSTDALPD
-32 AEPAA
+32 VFFSWSGVFGENLTRSGRVLALDDVMARDSEWSSQIVEGQWAPFNYNGKQYGAPWSMDGKA
-37 YVVEIPADPKN
+37 FFYNVDVFNELGIEIPTTLN
-48 GDFSTNAAM
+48 ELY
-57 VNARA
+57 
-62 MRCAPQKIA
+62 
-71 AVLLEC
+71 AV
-77 FDFGELPVERC
+77 
-88 EIAGPGFLNFYMKQE
+88 
-103 WFGSLAAEALEKGA
+103 
-117 HYGRSDYGQNEKV
+117 
-130 MVEFVSANPTGPMHM
+130 
-145 GNARGGAI
+145 
-153 GDCLAAALEW
+153 
-163 SGHDV
+163 
-168 TREFYV
+168 
-174 NDAGN
+174 
-179 QINKFGASLS
+179 
-189 VRYMQ
+189 
-194 LFEGEDKHPL
+194 
-204 PEDCYQGMDI
+204 
-214 LDHAREFAKL
+214 
-224 YGDQYVKA
+224 
-232 DEEERRRALVDYA
+232 
-245 LPLNIAALERD
+245 
-256 LGRYRIHYDVWF
+256 
-268 RESVLHREGKVTA
+268 
-281 ICEKLKE
+281 CEKLKE

-436 EFVISKES
+436 EFVISKEG
-444 GHRLIAECG
+444 GHRMIAECG

-474 IDLILAATEPAVWQD
+474 INLILAATEPAVWQD

-494 TIANAFMAGGQ
+494 TIANAFMNGGQ

>member
-1 MISRFDETRQGL
+1 MKKRIALALAMAICLSLLCTVALADKVTVNFFHRWPNEPKNSYINSLIDEFE
-13 DHVVR
+13 
-18 AAFAAAAAKGLLPD
+18 AANPDIDIVSDCVLNDSYKEKIRVLVSTDALPD
-32 AEPAA
+32 VFFSWSGVFGENLTRSGRVLALDDVMARDSEWSSQIVEGQWAPFNYNGKQYGAPWSMDGKA
-37 YVVEIPADPKN
+37 FFYNVDVFNELGIEIPTTLN
-48 GDFSTNAAM
+48 ELY
-57 VNARA
+57 
-62 MRCAPQKIA
+62 
-71 AVLLEC
+71 AV
-77 FDFGELPVERC
+77 
-88 EIAGPGFLNFYMKQE
+88 
-103 WFGSLAAEALEKGA
+103 
-117 HYGRSDYGQNEKV
+117 
-130 MVEFVSANPTGPMHM
+130 
-145 GNARGGAI
+145 
-153 GDCLAAALEW
+153 
-163 SGHDV
+163 
-168 TREFYV
+168 
-174 NDAGN
+174 
-179 QINKFGASLS
+179 
-189 VRYMQ
+189 
-194 LFEGEDKHPL
+194 
-204 PEDCYQGMDI
+204 
-214 LDHAREFAKL
+214 
-224 YGDQYVKA
+224 
-232 DEEERRRALVDYA
+232 
-245 LPLNIAALERD
+245 
-256 LGRYRIHYDVWF
+256 
-268 RESVLHREGKVTA
+268 
-281 ICEKLKE
+281 CEKLKE

-436 EFVISKES
+436 EFVISKEG

>member
-1 MISRFDETRQGL
+1 MKKRIALALAMAICLSLLCTVALADKVTVNFFHRWPNEPKNSYINSLIDEFE
-13 DHVVR
+13 
-18 AAFAAAAAKGLLPD
+18 AANPDIDIVSDCVLNDSYKEKIRVLVSTDALPD
-32 AEPAA
+32 VFFSWSGVFGENLTRSGRVLPLDDVMARDSEWSSQIVEGQWAPFNYNGKQYGAPWSMDGKA
-37 YVVEIPADPKN
+37 FFYNVDVFNELGIEIPTTLN
-48 GDFSTNAAM
+48 ELY
-57 VNARA
+57 
-62 MRCAPQKIA
+62 
-71 AVLLEC
+71 AV
-77 FDFGELPVERC
+77 
-88 EIAGPGFLNFYMKQE
+88 
-103 WFGSLAAEALEKGA
+103 
-117 HYGRSDYGQNEKV
+117 
-130 MVEFVSANPTGPMHM
+130 
-145 GNARGGAI
+145 
-153 GDCLAAALEW
+153 
-163 SGHDV
+163 
-168 TREFYV
+168 
-174 NDAGN
+174 
-179 QINKFGASLS
+179 
-189 VRYMQ
+189 
-194 LFEGEDKHPL
+194 
-204 PEDCYQGMDI
+204 
-214 LDHAREFAKL
+214 
-224 YGDQYVKA
+224 
-232 DEEERRRALVDYA
+232 
-245 LPLNIAALERD
+245 
-256 LGRYRIHYDVWF
+256 
-268 RESVLHREGKVTA
+268 
-281 ICEKLKE
+281 CEKLKE

-436 EFVISKES
+436 EFVISKEG
-444 GHRLIAECG
+444 GHRMIAECG

-474 IDLILAATEPAVWQD
+474 INLILAATEPAVWQD

-494 TIANAFMAGGQ
+494 TIANAFMNGGQ

-512 TAEDVMAS
+512 TAEDVMTS